1 MNEADLQR
9 TMAISPCRGCRAE
22 IPEEQ
27 NFCRWCGANQKD
39 RELATATVRVG
50 VAVVEP
56 DEAAKYVTTR
66 LDKHTLYHPV
76 SAPLVRAVVKGL
88 PDVSHSSASTLT
100 KRMLLALMTVPIWVM
115 IILLSPLDA
124 YTSAKVIAR
133 RI

>member
-1 MNEADLQR
+1 MKQADLK
-9 TMAISPCRGCRAE
+9 TTLAISPCWSCRAG

-27 NFCRWCGANQKD
+27 NFCRWCGANQND
-39 RELATATVRVG
+39 SDPATVTVRVG
-50 VAVVEP
+50 VAAEP
-56 DEAAKYVTTR
+56 DGAAKYVTTR
-66 LDKHTLYHPV
+66 LDKQTLYHPV
-76 SAPLVRAVVKGL
+76 SAPLVRAVVQGL
-88 PDVSHSSASTLT
+88 PDVSHTSAGTLT